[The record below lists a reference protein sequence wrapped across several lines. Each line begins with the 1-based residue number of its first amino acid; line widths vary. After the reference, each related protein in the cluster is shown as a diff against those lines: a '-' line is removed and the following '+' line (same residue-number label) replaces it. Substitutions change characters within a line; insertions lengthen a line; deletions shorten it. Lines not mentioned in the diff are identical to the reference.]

1 MEYGGSYN
9 ICMLYQKIRE
19 DQTVAQKARDAR
31 LLGVLRLMTS
41 EIAYKAMENHGEV
54 SDEQVVAILT
64 REAKK
69 REEAIAIYEKAN
81 DVVRADQEKYE
92 LGVIKG
98 YLPELMSEE
107 LLAIEVE
114 KIAGETDKRGGQLIG
129 MVAGR
134 LKGKADGSLIAKIVN
149 AKFSA

>member
-1 MEYGGSYN
+1 
-9 ICMLYQKIRE
+9 MLYQKIRE
-19 DQTVAQKARDAR
+19 DQTVAQKAQDAR

-54 SDEQVVAILT
+54 SDEQVIAILT
-64 REAKK
+64 RESKK

-81 DVVRADQEKYE
+81 DAPRADQEKYE
-92 LGVIKG
+92 LEVIKK

-107 LLAIEVE
+107 LVMAEVE
-114 KIAGETDKRGGQLIG
+114 KIASETGKRGGQLIG
-129 MVAGR
+129 MVAGK